1 MVACGEGG
9 GGGGDKIGLAPPSK
23 KFCAEAFFS
32 LWGRL
37 KAFSLCE
44 QPFSLRGGIFFH
56 VGPLFSLF
64 FLGV

>member
-9 GGGGDKIGLAPPSK
+9 GGVTKLGLRPPPKNSVLRP
-23 KFCAEAFFS
+23 FFS

-64 FLGV
+64 FFGV